1 MNDSIIPYVPIAD
14 RVMATCKKSH
24 KVLKRLFAAV
34 DYLVQQGHDINHTNQ
49 HGFLVISYEQVR
61 ALLQQEGQPALP
73 PLGKISASLFD
84 AQYPVFHGQSV
95 VKSSIWHNDALA
107 GWRFQLNRI
116 AGSPAKNQTIST
128 DNRRTMQINQEC
140 GQAQDT
146 DVLLDMALGNIRI
159 WRSSLESATS
169 NPQVTYNLND
179 LVYKLLDI
187 EQKLEK
193 FQRTLDS

>member
-1 MNDSIIPYVPIAD
+1 MNDIIQYIPIAD
-14 RVMATCKKSH
+14 RVMATRKKSR
-24 KVLKRLFAAV
+24 KVLKQLFAAI
-34 DYLVQQGHDINHTNQ
+34 DYLVQHGHQINHTNQ

-61 ALLQQEGQPALP
+61 ALLQQAGQKPLP
-73 PLGKISASLFD
+73 PVDQITASLFD
-84 AQYPVFHGQSV
+84 AKYPVFHATGII
-95 VKSSIWHNDALA
+95 KSSIWHNEAVA

-116 AGSPAKNQTIST
+116 ADSAAKNQTIST
-128 DNRRTMQINQEC
+128 DNRRTMQIDQERA
-140 GQAQDT
+140 QAQDT

-193 FQRTLDS
+193 VQRTLDS